1 MTPHR
6 RPIDGKTLSLA
17 AVYAYDVVF
26 SISIFFQFVDGS
38 KHREFR
44 FFQPG

>member
-1 MTPHR
+1 MTPRR

-26 SISIFFQFVDGS
+26 STSIFFQFVDEP
-38 KHREFR
+38 KHRELR